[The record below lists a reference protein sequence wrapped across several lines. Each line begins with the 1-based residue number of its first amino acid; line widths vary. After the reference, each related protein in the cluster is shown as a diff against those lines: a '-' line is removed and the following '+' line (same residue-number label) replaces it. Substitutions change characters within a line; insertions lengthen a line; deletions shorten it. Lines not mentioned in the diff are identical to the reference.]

1 MTKRKAS
8 ALAVLYPEANSEP
21 QSEANG
27 SASYPEAGDTE
38 PDPVVTPDELADALV
53 QALPLPP
60 EAPAPVAAPPPAPP
74 QRQRRIS
81 AEVVKAETKLIQIE
95 RSRDESLR
103 NHAQSWDA
111 KRSAYISA
119 LPADVRAALVAMRV
133 LEPGED

>member
-8 ALAVLYPEANSEP
+8 ALTVLYP
-21 QSEANG
+21 EANG

-38 PDPVVTPDELADALV
+38 PDATVTPDELADALV
-53 QALPLPP
+53 QP
-60 EAPAPVAAPPPAPP
+60 EQTPAASPAAPP
-74 QRQRRIS
+74 RQRRIS
-81 AEVVKAETKLIQIE
+81 SEVVKAETRLIQIE

-103 NHAQSWDA
+103 NHALSWDA

-133 LEPGED
+133 LEPVDEPGED